1 MVAKVEFYDGTG
13 NEGEARDGAEPIAC
27 VLLDHVPRVGDQ
39 VWLKPFGH
47 YIVSKVDFEIDSGS
61 FNVGARDVSIWVEPE
76 DGYRPDYSSIII
88 R

>member
-13 NEGEARDGAEPIAC
+13 NEDEARDGAEPIAC
-27 VLLDHVPRVGDQ
+27 VLLDHIPRVGDQ

-47 YIVSKVDFEIDSGS
+47 YIVSSVEYHVDSRKV
-61 FNVGARDVSIWVEPE
+61 NVGGRDVSIWLRPE
-76 DGYRPDYSSIII
+76 DGEVPDYSSLK